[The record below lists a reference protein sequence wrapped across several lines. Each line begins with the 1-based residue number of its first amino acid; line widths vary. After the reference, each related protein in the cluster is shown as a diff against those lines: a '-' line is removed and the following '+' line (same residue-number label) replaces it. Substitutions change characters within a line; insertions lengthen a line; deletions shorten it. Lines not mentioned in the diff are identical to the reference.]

1 MSRKYKR
8 NRSGEEYK
16 RLSLYLPADL
26 ADRIRAESEDRL
38 ESQNMVASRM
48 LRDWFRL
55 LKDNPRLGNRTLAVE
70 AGQEYHSSPSYRQ
83 AYADAMAQA
92 FNQED

>member
-55 LKDNPRLGNRTLAVE
+55 LKDNPRLGNRTLAIE

-83 AYADAMAQA
+83 AYEDAMAKA

>member
-1 MSRKYKR
+1 MSRNYKR

-48 LRDWFRL
+48 LRDWTARVRMNCAVCEMMSWLNRL
-55 LKDNPRLGNRTLAVE
+55 LERIRYEL
-70 AGQEYHSSPSYRQ
+70 
-83 AYADAMAQA
+83 
-92 FNQED
+92 